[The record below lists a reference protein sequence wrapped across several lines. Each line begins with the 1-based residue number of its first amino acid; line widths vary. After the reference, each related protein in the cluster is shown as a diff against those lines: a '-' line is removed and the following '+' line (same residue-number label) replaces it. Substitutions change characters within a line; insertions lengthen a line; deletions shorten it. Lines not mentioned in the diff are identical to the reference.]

1 MASYN
6 QSTVKVSH
14 SVLKRYRRIRN
25 QKCPNSDRT
34 YPKSDQGFRNRTKLC
49 SKQDGGV
56 QNWAEGSRFRGKFQN
71 SFIDLCQIG
80 GNVQNRAN
88 LSNSTVITYRP
99 WWYDVICLSWHK
111 IEAYLS
117 CFMLSVCFLSFEDF
131 LFMSIFLLRKQEENL
146 FLCESRILHVFYC
159 FSGRLRLN
167 NFHFCVQLLIKF
179 VHE

>member
-6 QSTVKVSH
+6 QNTVKVSH

-34 YPKSDQGFRNRTKLC
+34 YPKSDRGFRNRTKLC

-71 SFIDLCQIG
+71 LFIDLCQIG

-117 CFMLSVCFLSFEDF
+117 CFMLSLCLR
-131 LFMSIFLLRKQEENL
+131 IFYSCQY
-146 FLCESRILHVFYC
+146 FY
-159 FSGRLRLN
+159 FVKN
-167 NFHFCVQLLIKF
+167 KKTYFCANHAFCMCSTVSVAALGWTIF
-179 VHE
+179 TSVSSC